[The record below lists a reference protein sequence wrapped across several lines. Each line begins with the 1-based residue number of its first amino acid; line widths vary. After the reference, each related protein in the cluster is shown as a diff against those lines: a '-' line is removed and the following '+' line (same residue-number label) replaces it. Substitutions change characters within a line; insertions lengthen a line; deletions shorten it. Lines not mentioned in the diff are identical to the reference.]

1 MALTARCCWPTTAI
15 VREAALL
22 AEAVLPPVGR
32 AGALPAFLPGPV
44 GFVVLGTLFI
54 RVGSR
59 GHLWAH
65 SASLKV
71 VGK

>member
-15 VREAALL
+15 VWEAAVL
-22 AEAVLPPVGR
+22 AEAVLPPV
-32 AGALPAFLPGPV
+32 GALPAFLPGPV
-44 GFVVLGTLFI
+44 GFVVLGALFI

-59 GHLWAH
+59 GHLWSH